1 MTLSLAAAIF
11 AFFAAN
17 QGPAPTDR
25 QDGSVASTSPA
36 SASIVQTAKQ
46 SGLDGLWKNVRFGL
60 PRIPR
65 GGW

>member
-17 QGPAPTDR
+17 QGPAPSNG
-25 QDGSVASTSPA
+25 QDGPTA
-36 SASIVQTAKQ
+36 SASIVQTAKK

-65 GGW
+65 GGGW

>member
-11 AFFAAN
+11 AVLTAN
-17 QGPAPTDR
+17 QGLAPSDR
-25 QDGSVASTSPA
+25 QDGSAAGP
-36 SASIVQTAKQ
+36 SIVTPGKQ